1 MNIPLLNPHSYMVH
15 PPPRVSASTL
25 SDTEGMRTWRAA
37 RRGKA
42 KERIRKGKER
52 KGKERKGKE
61 RKGKETT
68 LGIVVGKPG
77 VSLGW
82 SAFSCSNE
90 RALANPLNKRNG

>member
-1 MNIPLLNPHSYMVH
+1 MEGRKGQGKERRGYVGMNIPLLNLHSYMVH

-52 KGKERKGKE
+52 KPHWGLWLASPGSPWVGQLSLAAMKE
-61 RKGKETT
+61 
-68 LGIVVGKPG
+68 P
-77 VSLGW
+77 
-82 SAFSCSNE
+82 
-90 RALANPLNKRNG
+90 